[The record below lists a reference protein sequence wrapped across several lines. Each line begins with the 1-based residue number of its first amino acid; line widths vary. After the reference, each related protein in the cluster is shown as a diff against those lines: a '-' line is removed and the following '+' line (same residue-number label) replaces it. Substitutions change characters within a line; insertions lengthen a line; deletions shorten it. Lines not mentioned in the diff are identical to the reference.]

1 MGTVTVRLHISVV
14 QEILVRMAAITDAR
28 GCQMTQLP
36 TGDGRMTVRGL
47 LDESLMSG
55 ARVVAGADA
64 LDTAL
69 NWVLPLNEALSEPN
83 PLDAVAVYARPE
95 ALVGNAGALS
105 ALPARGA
112 TTLVVDGPIPP
123 DTVHSGL
130 PPGMVIIEMGLP
142 VGFAALN
149 RLLAERALSQEVHVM
164 RYSTHV
170 HASLAGLFHRGAGLQ
185 TLIREVSNLACN
197 PAVALDARGHVVA
210 NNGLSPDA
218 LAPLAESVSGMLKAD
233 VPAAA
238 RRPDGHDTRVE
249 PVVGPHESVWTCVA
263 SAIRLGKAFEGWV
276 VILVPDPHPG
286 SHDLAR
292 HAVLTEQATA
302 IIGSEMLRQRSVDEA
317 EERARG
323 DFVQALV
330 HGSFSS
336 EHDMR
341 ARAEHHDIELDAR
354 FGVFVAPGMLPQR
367 VDNPTASMVRLA
379 RYAAGAA
386 PHRSVRAYVTV
397 IGDVL
402 VVVRTLRSEEDDAM
416 VDEMAEY
423 ARAMSLE
430 LERRRGMRAPVAYGR
445 PARGAGEIRESY
457 REARVALGI
466 ARRLHRTGA
475 TSYREL
481 RSFTV
486 LAEIAGS
493 DHSRQLIREVLAP
506 LRSGPDLLDTLGA
519 YLAEGGNV
527 NATARRLNVHRNTML
542 AKLDRISRVLGM
554 DMRAAENQFTAWLAI
569 RLDLLNEV
577 HGALDREAS
586 FR

>member
-1 MGTVTVRLHISVV
+1 MTGSH
-14 QEILVRMAAITDAR
+14 TD
-28 GCQMTQLP
+28 T
-36 TGDGRMTVRGL
+36 GRMTVQGL
-47 LDESLMSG
+47 LDEALMSG
-55 ARVVAGADA
+55 ARVFAGADR
-64 LDTAL
+64 LDLEL
-69 NWVLPLNEALSEPN
+69 NWVLPLNEVLSQPD

-95 ALVGNAGALS
+95 ALVGNTGALS
-105 ALPARGA
+105 ALAARGA
-112 TTLVVDGPIPP
+112 TTLVVDGSVPA
-123 DTVHSGL
+123 DVARSGL
-130 PPGMVIIEMGLP
+130 PPGLVVIEMGLP

-185 TLIREVSNLACN
+185 TLIREVSNLARN

-210 NNGLSPDA
+210 HHGLSPEA
-218 LAPLAESVSGMLKAD
+218 LGTLAASVDEMLAAEL
-233 VPAAA
+233 PASA
-238 RRPDGHDTRVE
+238 RRPDAHDTRTQ
-249 PVVGPHESVWTCVA
+249 PVAGPHDSVWTCVA

-276 VILVPDPHPG
+276 VILVPDPEPG

-302 IIGSEMLRQRSVDEA
+302 IVGSEMLRQRSVDEA

-330 HGSFSS
+330 HGSFSG

-341 ARAEHHDIELDAR
+341 ARAEHHDIELDSR
-354 FGVFVAPGMLPQR
+354 FGVFVAPGMLPNR
-367 VDNPTASMVRLA
+367 AEGPPASLVRLA
-379 RYAAGAA
+379 RYAASVA
-386 PHRSVRAYVTV
+386 PHPSVHAYVTV

-402 VVVRTLRSEEDDAM
+402 VVVRTLRAEQDGAM
-416 VDEMAEY
+416 VDEMADY

-430 LERRRGMRAPVAYGR
+430 LEKRRGQRAPVAYGC

-466 ARRLHRTGA
+466 ARRLHRSGA

-481 RSFTV
+481 RSYTV
-486 LAEIAGS
+486 LAQVADTE
-493 DHSRQLIREVLAP
+493 HSRQLIREVLGP
-506 LRSGPDLLDTLGA
+506 LQSGPELLETLGS
-519 YLAEGGNV
+519 YLAHGGNV
-527 NATARRLNVHRNTML
+527 NATSRALNVHRNTML
-542 AKLDRISRVLGM
+542 AKLDRISRTLAM
-554 DMRAAENQFTAWLAI
+554 DIREPENQFTVWLAI
-569 RLDLLNEV
+569 RLDLLNVV
-577 HGALDREAS
+577 HGALEREAS